1 MKLINLKLKIKRNF
15 KRTYS
20 ISASSCT
27 IWRELEK
34 NFIPSRT
41 FKQIRSHAQ
50 KFFKKMKMC
59 EHKEL
64 GIDFT
69 SKNIKNI
76 NDMIDHIKSINIDYN
91 KIAYFMRRY
100 K

>member
-1 MKLINLKLKIKRNF
+1 MKLINLILKIKRKEEGTLKEHIQFLRALAQYGENWKKF
-15 KRTYS
+15 
-20 ISASSCT
+20 
-27 IWRELEK
+27 
-34 NFIPSRT
+34 FIPSRT

-76 NDMIDHIKSINIDYN
+76 NDMINHI
-91 KIAYFMRRY
+91 
-100 K
+100 